1 MFLTNISLFYVSL
14 SLFNLLNL
22 LTLQELLDSLPLG
35 NITQTKAVL
44 DSCVYDSL
52 LIVTAQDNS
61 RRAPNIFLFQCEE
74 TGVRTLISLLLM
86 LAVKI
91 NKHCFFFSSNNLF
104 DLLDLCVD
112 KSGWFVHFA
121 SLFGTSHLP
130 YHCTLYGYRY

>member
-91 NKHCFFFSSNNLF
+91 NKHCFFSFLQIT
-104 DLLDLCVD
+104 
-112 KSGWFVHFA
+112 
-121 SLFGTSHLP
+121 SLIS
-130 YHCTLYGYRY
+130 